1 MNLSSANKTYT
12 IFLWCKRNYWHRLI
26 DGDQDRHLHPF
37 FFFFSLSFVRN
48 IDDDPT
54 VYKACKLVNV
64 SQVLSSSFNCPL
76 LSSIMPRTSSKPK
89 TLPAVYVEMYVL
101 LHYCYYECCSNNL
114 LLIAKSLLVLE
125 MAVLLEWRSLPP
137 SPSKCVLHFSN
148 FSIWQF
154 HQKSSQEACLAKV
167 YQEDCTHGIGK
178 VCSHCCSIHVW
189 LSYTIFHSSSLTEDE
204 LSVSSLVMNWC
215 WWLTGTS

>member
-137 SPSKCVLHFSN
+137 SPSKCVLHFLIFLFDN
-148 FSIWQF
+148 SIRSPVKKPAL
-154 HQKSSQEACLAKV
+154 QKSTRKIV
-167 YQEDCTHGIGK
+167 P
-178 VCSHCCSIHVW
+178 
-189 LSYTIFHSSSLTEDE
+189 TELE
-204 LSVSSLVMNWC
+204 KYVHIVVVFMSGFLIPFFILQA
-215 WWLTGTS
+215 

>member
-1 MNLSSANKTYT
+1 MTGIKTDICT
-12 IFLWCKRNYWHRLI
+12 L
-26 DGDQDRHLHPF
+26 F
-37 FFFFSLSFVRN
+37 FFFFLSLSFVPN
-48 IDDDPT
+48 IDDDFT

-64 SQVLSSSFNCPL
+64 SQALSSSFNCSL
-76 LSSIMPRTSSKPK
+76 LSSIMPRTPSKPK

-101 LHYCYYECCSNNL
+101 LHYCYYDCCSNNL
-114 LLIAKSLLVLE
+114 LLIAKSLPVLE
-125 MAVLLEWRSLPP
+125 LAVLLEWRSLPP